1 MANGP
6 LALLGAGAI
15 APVGPPLPVGD
26 VHLEIVGAAFRAVEA
41 VIAAGMVP
49 ATIGFE
55 LIDEIED
62 VEAHHRP
69 PCARICA
76 RPAEWT
82 ALIPVLPMI

>member
-26 VHLEIVGAAFRAVEA
+26 VHLEIIGAAFRAVEA
-41 VIAAGMVP
+41 VIATGMVP
-49 ATIGFE
+49 ATIEFE

-62 VEAHHRP
+62 AEAHHRP
-69 PCARICA
+69 PYARLCA
-76 RPAEWT
+76 RPAE
-82 ALIPVLPMI
+82 